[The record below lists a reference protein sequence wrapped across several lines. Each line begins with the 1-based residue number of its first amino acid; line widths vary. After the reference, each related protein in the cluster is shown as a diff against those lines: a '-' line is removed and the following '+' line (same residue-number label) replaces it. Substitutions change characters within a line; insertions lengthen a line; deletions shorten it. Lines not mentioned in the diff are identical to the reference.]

1 MDIVGRMTSL
11 EPPIVRDQVRD
22 DALPVADATLY
33 AGWFS
38 CLADPTRV
46 RLLHQVATSPAGIH
60 IGEIAEALGIGQPT
74 VSHHVRKLTDA
85 GFVTVHKEGTATLVT
100 INPDRCTELPHTADA
115 VMGILTPQ
123 PLCPDDPPPDVTVR
137 AMHGDDWPAVR
148 AIYASRGT
156 TYPAVFAAEAPEREA
171 LDRQWLPGHRWIAE
185 TGGRIAGWAA
195 LTPVS
200 GHEFYRD
207 IADSCVM
214 VADDLEGRG
223 IGTALLRR
231 QVMAAEDAGLR
242 TLQTTLYPEDRTGI
256 SVHHA
261 AGFRTVGIRERIG
274 RFEGRWRDA
283 VLLERRS
290 PLN

>member
-1 MDIVGRMTSL
+1 MTSL
-11 EPPIVRDQVRD
+11 EPPVVRDQVRG
-22 DALPVADATLY
+22 DALPVADATVY

-60 IGEIAEALGIGQPT
+60 IGEIAAALGIGQPT

-100 INPDRCTELPHTADA
+100 VNPHRCTELPHTADA
-115 VMGILTPQ
+115 VMGILTPA
-123 PLCPDDPPPDVTVR
+123 PPCPDDLPPDVTVR
-137 AMHGDDWPAVR
+137 AMTDADWEPVR
-148 AIYASRGT
+148 AIYAARGISS
-156 TYPAVFAAEAPEREA
+156 PAVGAADAPDRDA
-171 LDRQWLPGHRWIAE
+171 LDRQWSPGHRWVAE
-185 TGGRIAGWAA
+185 AGGRIVGWAA

-214 VADDLEGRG
+214 VADELEGRG
-223 IGTALLRR
+223 IGTALLRC

-242 TLQTTLYPEDRTGI
+242 ALQTTVFPEDRIGI
-256 SVHHA
+256 LLHHA
-261 AGFRTVGIRERIG
+261 AGFRTVGIRERSG
-274 RFEGRWRDA
+274 RSAGRWRDV

>member
-1 MDIVGRMTSL
+1 MTSL
-11 EPPIVRDQVRD
+11 EPPVVRDPERG

-60 IGEIAEALGIGQPT
+60 IGEIAEALGVGQPT
-74 VSHHVRKLTDA
+74 ISHHVRKLTDA

-100 INPDRCTELPHTADA
+100 VNPHRCTELPHTADA

-123 PLCPDDPPPDVTVR
+123 PPCPEDLPHDVTVR
-137 AMHGDDWPAVR
+137 AMADTDWTPVR
-148 AIYASRGT
+148 GIYAARGT
-156 TYPAVFAAEAPEREA
+156 AYPAVFAADAPEPEA
-171 LDRQWLPGHRWIAE
+171 LDRRWLPRHRWVAE
-185 TGGRIAGWAA
+185 IDGRIAGWAA
-195 LTPVS
+195 LSPVS
-200 GHEFYRD
+200 DEDFYQD
-207 IADSCVM
+207 VADSCVM
-214 VADDLEGRG
+214 VTEAMEGRG
-223 IGTALLRR
+223 AGAALLRQ
-231 QVMAAEDAGLR
+231 QVLAAEDAGLR
-242 TLQTTLYPEDRTGI
+242 TLQTTVFPEDRIAI
-256 SVHHA
+256 SLHHA

>member
-1 MDIVGRMTSL
+1 MTSL
-11 EPPIVRDQVRD
+11 APPVARDQMRG
-22 DALPVADATLY
+22 DALPVADAAIY

-100 INPDRCTELPHTADA
+100 VDPHRCTELPHTADA
-115 VMGILTPQ
+115 VMGLLTPR
-123 PLCPDDPPPDVTVR
+123 PPHPDEPPGDITVR
-137 AMHGDDWPAVR
+137 ALTEADWEPVR
-148 AIYASRGT
+148 AIHAARGT
-156 TYPAVFAAEAPEREA
+156 AYPAVGAAEAPDREA
-171 LDRQWLPGHRWIAE
+171 LDRQWLPRHRWVAE
-185 TGGRIAGWAA
+185 ADGRIAGWAA

-207 IADSCVM
+207 VADSCVM
-214 VADDLEGRG
+214 VADELEGRG
-223 IGTALLRR
+223 VGTALLRR
-231 QVMAAEDAGLR
+231 QVAAAEDAGLR
-242 TLQTTLYPEDRTGI
+242 ALQTTAFPEDRIGI
-256 SVHHA
+256 SLYHT
-261 AGFRTVGIRERIG
+261 AGFRTVGIRERSG
-274 RFEGRWRDA
+274 RSEGRWRDA

>member
-1 MDIVGRMTSL
+1 MTSL
-11 EPPIVRDQVRD
+11 EPPVVRDQVRG
-22 DALPVADATLY
+22 DALPVADATIY

-100 INPDRCTELPHTADA
+100 VNPHRCTELPHTADA

-123 PLCPDDPPPDVTVR
+123 PLCPDDLPRDVTVR
-137 AMHGDDWPAVR
+137 AMTDADWEPVR
-148 AIYASRGT
+148 VIYAARGIS
-156 TYPAVFAAEAPEREA
+156 YPAVVATDAPDRDA
-171 LDRQWLPGHRWIAE
+171 LDRQWLPGHRWVAE
-185 TGGRIAGWAA
+185 ADGRIAGWAA

-207 IADSCVM
+207 VADSCVM
-214 VADDLEGRG
+214 VDDALEGRG
-223 IGTALLRR
+223 VGTALLRR
-231 QVMAAEDAGLR
+231 QITAAEDAGLR
-242 TLQTTLYPEDRTGI
+242 ALQTTVFPDDRTGI
-256 SVHHA
+256 SLHHA
-261 AGFRTVGIRERIG
+261 AGFRTVGIRERSG
-274 RFEGRWRDA
+274 RSEGRWRDA

>member
-1 MDIVGRMTSL
+1 MTSL
-11 EPPIVRDQVRD
+11 GPPIVRDQVRD

-100 INPDRCTELPHTADA
+100 VNPHRCTELPHTADA

-123 PLCPDDPPPDVTVR
+123 PPCPDDLPGDVTVR
-137 AMHGDDWPAVR
+137 AMTADDWAPIR
-148 AIYASRGT
+148 AIFAARGSV
-156 TYPAVFAAEAPEREA
+156 YPAVFATDAPSREV
-171 LDRQWLPGHRWIAE
+171 LDEQWLPDHRWVAE
-185 TGGRIAGWAA
+185 SGGRVVGWAA

-207 IADSCVM
+207 IADSCMM
-214 VADDLEGRG
+214 VADELEGRG
-223 IGTALLRR
+223 LGTALLRR
-231 QVMAAEDAGLR
+231 QVTAAEEAGLR
-242 TLQTTLYPEDRTGI
+242 TLQTTLFPEDRTAI

>member
-1 MDIVGRMTSL
+1 MTSL
-11 EPPIVRDQVRD
+11 EPPVVRDQVRG
-22 DALPVADATLY
+22 DALPVADATVY

-60 IGEIAEALGIGQPT
+60 IGQIAEALGIGQPT

-100 INPDRCTELPHTADA
+100 VNPHRCTELPHTADA

-123 PLCPDDPPPDVTVR
+123 PPCPDDLPRDVTVR
-137 AMHGDDWPAVR
+137 AMTDADWEPVR
-148 AIYASRGT
+148 AIYAARGIS
-156 TYPAVFAAEAPEREA
+156 YPTVVAADAPDRDA
-171 LDRQWLPGHRWIAE
+171 LDRQWLPGHRWVAE
-185 TGGRIAGWAA
+185 ARGRIVGWAA

-207 IADSCVM
+207 VADSCVM
-214 VADDLEGRG
+214 VADELEGRG

-242 TLQTTLYPEDRTGI
+242 ALQTTVFPEDRVGI
-256 SVHHA
+256 SLHHA
-261 AGFRTVGIRERIG
+261 AGFRTVGIRERSG
-274 RFEGRWRDA
+274 RSEGRWRDA